1 MTLEEEIR
9 GIFAGHPE
17 ILYGFTDTPYCEYG
31 DRYRSGWYEAFGG
44 RVLVSNGVG
53 SSKMPVRLFVPPQAH
68 IVTLRRSEQNKV
80 ERDSERL

>member
-1 MTLEEEIR
+1 MNMFSATVR
-9 GIFAGHPE
+9 FGHSV
-17 ILYGFTDTPYCEYG
+17 ISSCAYG

-68 IVTLRRSEQNKV
+68 VVTLRRSEQNKV
-80 ERDSERL
+80 ERTSERL